1 MNIAIIH
8 NKSSV
13 GGYHFLVALVC
24 GLEKYHPNIK
34 ISIFCKVKNSVFNLN
49 RLNPYLIDIPTS
61 FERKKYFHLKIL
73 DNAINHFRKMYF
85 KTKYNNFIK
94 NINTRF
100 DIAFYTWFYGM
111 NQPYNLK
118 IPTFFIIHDL
128 IVTHFFGLH
137 QKQVYSYSESNS
149 LKQLIL
155 KFINYGCI
163 PCFATEFVR
172 QDFLKHFP
180 HYNGKTYVVLSHFIK
195 REEVEPYIYKDI
207 LKKYDM
213 PKDYIIYPTN
223 DMLHKNMGQA
233 LGGYFIAKQKHPN
246 LKMIIVGYNTKAIRA
261 KMDNQYYATHVDETQ
276 DYDIKSFGLVDD
288 MILSI
293 LIKNA
298 KLLLNTSLC
307 EAACGSG
314 IDAWGLGTP
323 TAISDIPSY
332 KEQVEKLGVKTEF
345 FNPRQA
351 DDIGKAILNILD
363 NPSKAQENA
372 KYSYDIMVSQSCEKN
387 LVDNYVRIFKECLVD
402 SRGIVD

>member
-13 GGYHFLVALVC
+13 GGYHFLVTLVC

-34 ISIFCKVKNSVFNLN
+34 ISIFCKVKNGVFNLE
-49 RLNPYLIDIPTS
+49 RLSPYLIDTPPS

-73 DNAINHFRKMYF
+73 DNAINHFRKMYL
-85 KTKYNNFIK
+85 KTKYNNFTK

-100 DIAFYTWFYGM
+100 DIAFYTWFYEM
-111 NQPYNLK
+111 HQPHNLK

-128 IVTHFFGLH
+128 IVTHFFGLC
-137 QKQVYSYSESNS
+137 QKQVYSYNESNS

-155 KFINYGCI
+155 KFINYGYI

-180 HYNGKTYVVLSHFIK
+180 HYSGKTYVVLSHFIK
-195 REEVEPYIYKDI
+195 RDEVGLYISKDI
-207 LKKYDM
+207 LKKYDV

-233 LGGYFIAKQKHPN
+233 LSGYFIAKQKHPN
-246 LKMIIVGYNTKAIRA
+246 LKMIIVGYNTKEIRV

-288 MILSI
+288 MVLSV

-363 NPSKAQENA
+363 NPQKAQENA
-372 KYSYDIMVSQSCEKN
+372 KYSYDIMMSQSCEKN
-387 LVDNYVRIFKECLVD
+387 LADNYVRIFKECLVG
-402 SRGIVD
+402 SEVL